1 MTDPTEHLRAE
12 RAAIEAQLA
21 ALTRSFDD
29 VVASIEDVGND
40 DEHDPD
46 GSTIAFER
54 AQVIALRRQ
63 AEANLAAVDAALARV
78 AAGTYGTCESCGLTI
93 APERLDALP
102 ANPRCVSCA

>member
-1 MTDPTEHLRAE
+1 MNDPAE
-12 RAAIEAQLA
+12 RLQAEQAAIEVQLA

-63 AEANLAAVDAALARV
+63 AEANLAEVDAALARL
-78 AAGTYGTCESCGLTI
+78 AAGTYGTCASCGGPI